1 MDESCDKAFCG
12 ATWLTNSNADQW
24 VATEVNY
31 YDEKTG
37 KVYFTAARGK
47 QTGSHKETEQVN
59 FVRVFQKLI
68 VSVLFS
74 SNVKFSLSEM
84 TMIKL
89 WSVLHVSL
97 TKIMTIANGPAYV
110 GMVMEH
116 VKLRLVRDLST
127 QCTRLERQM
136 VIGPCLKTIVL

>member
-31 YDEKTG
+31 YDAETN

-47 QTGSHKETEQVN
+47 QTGSHQKTEQVK
-59 FVRVFQKLI
+59 FARVFQKFVL
-68 VSVLFS
+68 SVLFS

-84 TMIKL
+84 TMTKL

-116 VKLRLVRDLST
+116 VKLPLVRDLST
-127 QCTRLERQM
+127 QCIRLAKQM